1 MQTQITII
9 FPFRDR
15 DATRVRLSLQSL
27 ELQSSK
33 DFEVIFVDYGSQD
46 SYANSVKNTVN
57 NFDFVSYMYVGHP
70 GLLWNKSKALNY
82 GIKTAKSQYIV
93 TADVDVLFGETF
105 IEKAL
110 DLAKSNTFSLFKIGY
125 LSQKITEQ
133 QQSELNLKAIETK
146 FIGDTFGIGLYPKL
160 ALEKVGGVDE
170 FFHFYG
176 SEDQDLNYRIS
187 LTETS
192 LSNCDDV
199 LLYHQW
205 HPRYPQK
212 SNKQLTQMPRL
223 SNALRINQRHFIRH
237 QEESLLHPNSKNW
250 GFVYKKNDKLLLE
263 ESRHKIELSNVS
275 SHITHFFREEIKQ
288 YNDSVVTVVVT
299 EAPYYKSLKHLI
311 KKLLGKQT
319 QPYMSM
325 KEVNDLILKEIIFTY
340 RDYNYSYLV
349 SENLNQIF
357 FTIQLN
363 INSYDGL

>member
-27 ELQSSK
+27 KLQSNK

-46 SYANSVKNTVN
+46 SYANTVKNTVSD
-57 NFDFVSYMYVGHP
+57 FDFVSYMYVGHP

-82 GIKTAKSQYIV
+82 GIKIAKSQYIV
-93 TADVDVLFGETF
+93 TADVDVLFEETF

-110 DLAKSNTFSLFKIGY
+110 ELAKPNTFSLFKIGY

-133 QQSELNLKAIETK
+133 QQSKLNLNAIETK
-146 FIGDTFGIGLYPKL
+146 FVGDTFGIGLYPKL
-160 ALEKVGGVDE
+160 ALEMVGGVDE

-176 SEDQDLNYRIS
+176 SEDQDLNYRITLSKAS
-187 LTETS
+187 LMS
-192 LSNCDDV
+192 CDDV

-212 SNKQLTQMPRL
+212 SNKQLTQIPRL

-237 QEESLLHPNSKNW
+237 QEDKVLHPNSKNW
-250 GFVYKKNDKLLLE
+250 GFVDDKNDKLLLE
-263 ESRHKIELSNVS
+263 DPKHKIELSNIS
-275 SHITHFFREEIKQ
+275 SHIIHFFGEEIKR
-288 YNDSVVTVVVT
+288 YNNSVIQIVVT
-299 EAPYYKSLKHLI
+299 EAPYYKSFKHLV
-311 KKLLGKQT
+311 KKFLGKQT

-340 RDYNYSYLV
+340 RDYNYSYFV
-349 SENLNQIF
+349 SEKLNQIF

-363 INSYDGL
+363 TNSYDGL